1 MLKNSVLALLLVT
14 MGPWCLDAQVSRAL
28 CTPDCDG
35 PVSWK
40 LLVPN
45 ILQEQKDIWLF
56 PGKLG
61 KDHVWVPTLAIAGT
75 TSALLAADP
84 YEGKYFN
91 TTSSFRDFNNVFT
104 SDAMSVGTYLAPAA
118 LYGAGLLWHDS
129 KLQRTALFSGEAV
142 ANTEILATALKAI
155 TRRTRPFGIAPGG
168 NYRGTFFQ
176 TKGSPASSSFPSGH
190 TIAAFAVATVVAH
203 RYANHRWV
211 PYVVYGGAALVGFS
225 RLSLSEHFVSDVFAG
240 AALGY
245 TVSRFAVLRY

>member
-1 MLKNSVLALLLVT
+1 MLRNSVWALLLLLSV
-14 MGPWCLDAQVSRAL
+14 GVSHSYAQLSLL

-45 ILQEQKDIWLF
+45 ILQDQKDIWLF

-61 KDHVWVPTLAIAGT
+61 NDHVWVPTLAIAGT

-84 YEGKYFN
+84 YEGKYFHN
-91 TTSSFRDFNNVFT
+91 TSSFGSFNDVFT
-104 SDAMSVGTYLAPAA
+104 SNAMSVGTILAPAA
-118 LYGAGLLWHDS
+118 LYGAGLMRGDA
-129 KLQRTALFSGEAV
+129 KMQRTALFAGEAV
-142 ANTEILATALKAI
+142 ADTEILATALKAI
-155 TRRTRPFGIAPGG
+155 TRRARPNSIPPNG
-168 NYRGTFFQ
+168 NYRGTFFE
-176 TKGSPASSSFPSGH
+176 TKGSPTSSSFPSGH

-211 PYVVYGGAALVGFS
+211 PYAAYGAAALVGFS
-225 RLSLSEHFVSDVFAG
+225 RLSLSEHFTADVFAG

-245 TVSRFAVLRY
+245 TVTRFAVLRY